1 MKIRPY
7 ATSSKLS
14 PHYEEG
20 GNKAKSPKS
29 NTRTSRFGGKTP
41 ISARKLDGSLK
52 QVEKNRQ
59 QAVTSIQTPI
69 RTPKSNGINCR
80 GVEYTVTFEPGPI
93 GLKLEPVLKN
103 GSKEFGCRVL
113 KIIETGKGRSSP
125 TQALKSGK
133 INVGDV
139 IVSINCKSVTSKAYK
154 EIVSLLTAS
163 TSDRVVTFRI
173 PRSPAKAMP
182 MTPHSTVRSGIDAVN
197 ALKTPSIVKH
207 DEDND
212 DSMFSPSFVKKISRS
227 TVKDSSTFYT
237 PRHPTKPITDVLSTV
252 MKNVAPVMSTAKQS
266 QVATNLSKQIGQ
278 TFAGRSSKESDET
291 IRMKMVLL
299 SELSEAKASLGEQ
312 EKSMKMMTKIMNEI
326 HKEKLAVLSEK
337 DNLQEELSVAQKAK
351 VNTLM

>member
-69 RTPKSNGINCR
+69 RTPKSNGINSR
-80 GVEYTVTFEPGPI
+80 GIEYTVTFEPGPI

-139 IVSINCKSVTSKAYK
+139 IVSINGKSVTSKAYK

-163 TSDRVVTFRI
+163 TSDRVVTFRV
-173 PRSPAKAMP
+173 PRSPAKAM
-182 MTPHSTVRSGIDAVN
+182 RSGIDAVN

-212 DSMFSPSFVKKISRS
+212 DGMFSPSFVKKISRS

-266 QVATNLSKQIGQ
+266 QVANNLSKQIGQ

-312 EKSMKMMTKIMNEI
+312 EKSMKMMTKIMNDI

-337 DNLQEELSVAQKAK
+337 DNLQEELSEAQKAK

>member
-29 NTRTSRFGGKTP
+29 NVRTSRFGGKTP
-41 ISARKLDGSLK
+41 MSARKLDGSLK
-52 QVEKNRQ
+52 QVDKNRQ
-59 QAVTSIQTPI
+59 KAVAAIQTPI
-69 RTPKSNGINCR
+69 RTPKSNSNSRGI
-80 GVEYTVTFEPGPI
+80 EYTVTFEPGPI

-139 IVSINCKSVTSKAYK
+139 IVSINGKSVTSKAYK

-182 MTPHSTVRSGIDAVN
+182 MTPHSNVRSGIDAVN
-197 ALKTPSIVKH
+197 ALKTPSIVKNN
-207 DEDND
+207 DDND
-212 DSMFSPSFVKKISRS
+212 HSMFSPSFVKKMSRS

-266 QVATNLSKQIGQ
+266 QVANNLSKQIGQ

-312 EKSMKMMTKIMNEI
+312 EKSMKMMTKIMNDI

-351 VNTLM
+351 VNTLK